1 MTRSAG
7 ANGQEIP
14 MRRPIVPL
22 VAAIGLAALL
32 VPLVAAPAS
41 AHEDRKVGK
50 LDLVVGFGD
59 EPAYAGDKNSVQ
71 LLLSDG
77 AGKPVTDLGDAFKV
91 EVSTDSAPGQ
101 KLDLAME
108 PFFEIGEFGTPGDY
122 RAFFIPT
129 SPGKYTFHLTGSYK
143 GQKVDQ
149 RFTSSKTGFSEVVDP
164 ASAKFPVK
172 DPTTGQLAQRLDR
185 EVPRLDA
192 ALAASQAAERK
203 ARDDAS
209 SARALAIVGIAVG
222 LLGLVAAGIA
232 LARRSSAA
240 GAAPRSRVPA
250 GKA

>member
-1 MTRSAG
+1 
-7 ANGQEIP
+7 

-22 VAAIGLAALL
+22 VAAVGLAALL

-185 EVPRLDA
+185 E
-192 ALAASQAAERK
+192 

-209 SARALAIVGIAVG
+209 SARTLAIVGIAVG